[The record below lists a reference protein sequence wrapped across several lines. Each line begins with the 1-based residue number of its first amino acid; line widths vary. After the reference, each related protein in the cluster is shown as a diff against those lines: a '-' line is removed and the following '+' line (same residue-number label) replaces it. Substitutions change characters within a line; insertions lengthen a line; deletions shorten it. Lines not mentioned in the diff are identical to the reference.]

1 MYETP
6 SLDMP
11 ASLTLEENEAWWVVP
26 LGVAA
31 LFGGAW
37 GWCKA
42 VCGWNNVR
50 SCETNYWKLQ
60 VKAVCKG

>member
-1 MYETP
+1 MYESP
-6 SLDMP
+6 QVDGLDVSSLD
-11 ASLTLEENEAWWVVP
+11 ENEAWFTIP
-26 LGVAA
+26 LAVAA

-37 GWCKA
+37 AWCKA

-60 VKAVCKG
+60 VKAVCK